1 MRIFSRGGA
10 ASAILAALVL
20 SACGSFGGDEA
31 SRGSN
36 QTEQHERQPAPIVED
51 EASRGPDKTER
62 RGSSAAAS
70 DDVSPSGEE
79 PSGGADREKNR
90 PDVSGPPEEPPEG
103 AEDEFATDFT
113 RHSVSYE
120 EIFSGGP
127 PKDGI
132 PSIDE
137 PRFVG
142 VAEAGE
148 WLEPREPVIRL
159 RRGGEARA
167 YPLQVITWHEI
178 VNDRVGGRPVTVTF
192 CPLCNT
198 AVAFEGEMD
207 GRELD
212 FGTTG
217 RLRFSNLIMYDRQT
231 ESWWQ
236 QATGEAIAGEL
247 TGSRLKSLP
256 ASIVSWEA
264 FRSAH
269 PNGEVLSYD
278 TGHNRSYGENPYAGY
293 DDIESSPFLYDGP
306 QTPGELPPMARV
318 ITVDAEKPVAYP
330 YMILQ
335 DSPAVNDTVDGEP
348 VAALWQEGTASALD
362 ESSIDAG
369 RDVGSAGV
377 FSRNLDGRTLTFRS
391 EGDTILDEET
401 GSEWNVLGE
410 AVAGELEGS
419 QMEPIVSIDHFWFSW
434 AAFRPETRVYEP
446 QNTRR
451 E

>member
-1 MRIFSRGGA
+1 MLVA
-10 ASAILAALVL
+10 LALT
-20 SACGSFGGDEA
+20 ACGSPTENEA
-31 SRGSN
+31 SQESSG
-36 QTEQHERQPAPIVED
+36 TEQ
-51 EASRGPDKTER
+51 
-62 RGSSAAAS
+62 RGSSTATAA
-70 DDVSPSGEE
+70 DVPSG
-79 PSGGADREKNR
+79 
-90 PDVSGPPEEPPEG
+90 
-103 AEDEFATDFT
+103 AESEFETDFDK
-113 RHSVSYE
+113 HGIPYE
-120 EIFSGGP
+120 EISSGGP

-132 PSIDE
+132 PAIDE

-142 VAEAGE
+142 VEEAGG

-159 RRGGEARA
+159 RRGSGARA

-178 VNDRVGGRPVTVTF
+178 VNDRVAGSPVTVTF

-198 AVAFEGEMD
+198 AVAFEGEVD

-247 TGSRLKSLP
+247 TGRELETVP
-256 ASIVSWEA
+256 ASIVSWEE

-269 PNGEVLSYD
+269 PNGDVLSRD
-278 TGHNRSYGENPYAGY
+278 TGYNRSYGENPYTGY
-293 DDIESSPFLYDGP
+293 DDADSSPFLYDGP
-306 QTPGELPPMARV
+306 RTPGDLPPMARV
-318 ITVDAEKPVAYP
+318 ITVDAAKPVAYP

-335 DSPAVNDTVDGEP
+335 DSPAVNDSVDGEP

-377 FSRNLDGRTLTFRS
+377 FSRELDGRTLTFRS
-391 EGDTILDEET
+391 EGGAILDEQT
-401 GSEWNVLGE
+401 SSEWNILGE
-410 AVAGELEGS
+410 AVAGELEGERL
-419 QMEPIVSIDHFWFSW
+419 EPVTSVDHFWFSW

-446 QNTRR
+446 QDKRR
-451 E
+451 